1 MTPSVM
7 ICFSKSSSLFCQCH
21 PMLVSSHFLP
31 VAPINVRGH
40 IGVQLSST
48 MAVLVYLTY
57 SETSLR
63 LIETV
68 FWWPF
73 WKQRHDKYFWLS
85 FSVNCED
92 PYTVYTTKIICLCR
106 SQGSCNLV
114 ISRSSPHTRKAFHGL
129 AISSWAMGDGDIFSL
144 CWWAG
149 GVADDCKYSLKSW
162 TLLKHLQWK

>member
-92 PYTVYTTKIICLCR
+92 PY
-106 SQGSCNLV
+106 GWNF
-114 ISRSSPHTRKAFHGL
+114 SR
-129 AISSWAMGDGDIFSL
+129 WIFSPKVVTYFSTSSAVFEYF
-144 CWWAG
+144 WHWATSLNWFFWSMTSAR
-149 GVADDCKYSLKSW
+149 VRNTNFFNHLNLLYSII
-162 TLLKHLQWK
+162 